1 MIVLDTNVISALMRK
16 EPEKPVVRWLD
27 AQPAASVWITA
38 ISVMEIRFGLLS
50 MPPLP
55 MTPHSMTNTRRQD
68 ALLKSFELM
77 LKNMIE
83 ARIASFDADAGIHAA
98 ALMSQRKRA
107 GRPAEVRDT
116 MIAGIVLANRAT
128 LATRN
133 TQHFHD
139 LPLTVINPWQM

>member
-16 EPEKPVVRWLD
+16 EPEKPVVKWLD

-38 ISVMEIRFGLLS
+38 ITVMEIRFGLQT
-50 MPPLP
+50 MPPQS
-55 MTPHSMTNTRRQD
+55 TIKTRRQN
-68 ALLKSFELM
+68 ALLRSFDLM

-83 ARIASFDADAGIHAA
+83 GRIASFDAEAGIHAA
-98 ALMSQRKRA
+98 ELMAQRKRA

-133 TQHFHD
+133 TQHFKD
-139 LPLTVINPWQM
+139 LPLTVINPWEI

>member
-38 ISVMEIRFGLLS
+38 ITVMEIRFGLLS
-50 MPPLP
+50 MPPHP
-55 MTPHSMTNTRRQD
+55 MTKTRRQD

-98 ALMSQRKRA
+98 ELMSQRKRA

-133 TQHFHD
+133 TQHFED
-139 LPLTVINPWQM
+139 LPLTVINPWES

>member
-16 EPEKPVVRWLD
+16 EPDMPVVTWLD

-38 ISVMEIRFGLLS
+38 ITVMEIRFGLQT
-50 MPPLP
+50 MPKG
-55 MTPHSMTNTRRQD
+55 RRQD

-83 ARIASFDADAGIHAA
+83 GRIASFDAEAGIHAA
-98 ALMSQRKRA
+98 ELMAQRKRA

-133 TQHFHD
+133 TPHFRD
-139 LPLTVINPWQM
+139 LPLTVVNPWEI

>member
-16 EPEKPVVRWLD
+16 EPEKPVVKWLD

-38 ISVMEIRFGLLS
+38 ITSMEIRFGLQT
-50 MPPLP
+50 MPKG
-55 MTPHSMTNTRRQD
+55 RRQD
-68 ALLKSFELM
+68 ALIRAFEMM
-77 LKNMIE
+77 LKTMIE
-83 ARIASFDADAGIHAA
+83 GRIASFDAEAGIQAA
-98 ALMSQRKRA
+98 ELMAQRKRK

-133 TQHFHD
+133 TQHFED
-139 LPLTVINPWQM
+139 LSVTVINPWKI

>member
-16 EPEKPVVRWLD
+16 EPEKPVVKWLD

-38 ISVMEIRFGLLS
+38 ITVMEIRFGLHF
-50 MPPLP
+50 MPKG
-55 MTPHSMTNTRRQD
+55 RRQD
-68 ALLKSFELM
+68 ALLGSFELM

-83 ARIASFDADAGIHAA
+83 GRIASFDAEAGIHAA
-98 ALMSQRKRA
+98 ELLAQRKRV
-107 GRPAEVRDT
+107 GLPADVRDT

-133 TQHFHD
+133 IQHFKD
-139 LPLTVINPWQM
+139 LPLTVINPWDI

>member
-16 EPEKPVVRWLD
+16 EPEKPVVKWLD

-38 ISVMEIRFGLLS
+38 ITVMEIRFGLQT
-50 MPPLP
+50 MPKG
-55 MTPHSMTNTRRQD
+55 RRQE
-68 ALLKSFELM
+68 ALIRAFDLM
-77 LKNMIE
+77 LKSMIE
-83 ARIASFDADAGIHAA
+83 GRIASFDAEAGTQAEE
-98 ALMSQRKRA
+98 LMAQRKRK

-133 TQHFHD
+133 TQHFED
-139 LPLTVINPWQM
+139 LPVTVINPWEI